1 MGALVATLWIILI
14 IIVVVIAW
22 LIVIFNR
29 MVILKNRFQNAF
41 AQIEV
46 QLKRRHDL
54 IPNLVETAK
63 AYLKHEHETLQEVI
77 DARNGAAKG
86 LSGLKN
92 SLTDPTL
99 VQTFAAAEQGLQS
112 ALGRFNMVVENYPE
126 LKADKQM
133 IMVHEEITSTENR
146 IGFARQFYNDMV
158 TEYNVFRQLF
168 PNNLVA
174 GLFGHEKDAVLLEF
188 DDKPKSAIMVAPKVD
203 FTA

>member
-99 VQTFAAAEQGLQS
+99 VQTFAAAEQSLQS

-188 DDKPKSAIMVAPKVD
+188 DDKPQSAIMVAPKVD